1 MTAHAHVSRALLSRR
16 PWPWASHSALH
27 PSSAGQRVPCA
38 CHSDPGPHRG
48 TTAGLEVPGLPSP
61 GGGALRPRCAPA
73 RVGHLFHWVIILMYR
88 AQRHG
93 FAPPAATDGG
103 GPSSLPAF
111 QWNFPDG
118 RGEARAGHQGPFN
131 EFISQIILPTAQG
144 PQTVG
149 RAWGGAQRQKG

>member
-1 MTAHAHVSRALLSRR
+1 MHTSHAR
-16 PWPWASHSALH
+16 
-27 PSSAGQRVPCA
+27 SSPAG
-38 CHSDPGPHRG
+38 PGPGPAILPYTPPLRG
-48 TTAGLEVPGLPSP
+48 SGFPVPATQTQGHTGGQPAGLEVPGLPSP